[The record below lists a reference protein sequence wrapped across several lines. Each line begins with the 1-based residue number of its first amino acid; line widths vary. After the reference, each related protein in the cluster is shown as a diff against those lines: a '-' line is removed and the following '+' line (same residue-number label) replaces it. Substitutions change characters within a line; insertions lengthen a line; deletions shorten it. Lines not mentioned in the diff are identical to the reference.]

1 MGNLTMEERSTNVAM
16 ARGESDRSR
25 DGTDW
30 KGVMRA
36 GLSGAARM
44 TEGEPLGRRTT
55 LRVGGKAEVWV
66 EPAGEADVA
75 WVVRTAV
82 SWGVPWRV
90 MGRGSNLLV
99 RDGGV
104 RGVVMG
110 LVGPMWEG
118 IEVVGTEL
126 RCGAGA
132 RLRDVAQAA
141 RRAGLGGLEFM
152 AGIPGSV
159 GGALRMNAGA
169 WQGTTFDRVSRVRY
183 VTPDGEVEECV
194 GTAMAAGYRSCPF
207 LRTRIALSAVLT
219 GEPSTAE
226 AVEARMKALNERRWA
241 SQPAAPSA
249 GCMFKNPAGVAAG
262 RLIEELGMK
271 GVRVGGAMVSE
282 VHGNFIINE
291 GQATAGDVLELVEQI
306 RRRAREERG
315 IELETEVEVI
325 GE

>member
-1 MGNLTMEERSTNVAM
+1 
-16 ARGESDRSR
+16 
-25 DGTDW
+25 
-30 KGVMRA
+30 
-36 GLSGAARM
+36 M
-44 TEGEPLGRRTT
+44 TEGEPLARRTT
-55 LRVGGKAEVWV
+55 LRVGGQAEVWV
-66 EPAGEADVA
+66 EPGGEVDVA

-82 SWGVPWRV
+82 AWGVPWRV

-104 RGVVMG
+104 RGVVLG
-110 LVGPMWEG
+110 LVGPWWEG
-118 IEVVGTEL
+118 IDVVGTVL

-141 RRAGLGGLEFM
+141 RRAGLGGLEFLS
-152 AGIPGSV
+152 GIPGSV

-169 WQGTTFDRVSRVRY
+169 WQGTTFDRVDRVRL
-183 VTPDGEVEECV
+183 VTPEGEIEERLGSELEV
-194 GTAMAAGYRSCPF
+194 GYRSCPIF
-207 LRTRIALSAVLT
+207 RTHVALSAVLT
-219 GEPSTAE
+219 GETSTAE
-226 AVEARMKALNERRWA
+226 AVEARMKDLNQRRWA

-249 GCMFKNPAGVAAG
+249 GCMFKNPAGVSAG

-282 VHGNFIINE
+282 VHGNFIVNE
-291 GQATAGDVLELVEQI
+291 GQATARDVLELVDQI

-315 IELETEVEVI
+315 IELETEVEII